1 MNIDKEL
8 TEELM
13 KLHQEEFVIKQ
24 ELENHKKR
32 FIDDL
37 NNGLGDEIRN
47 IKELNK
53 PIKLRKPFKLKMKE
67 FFARI
72 SKVLGN

>member
-1 MNIDKEL
+1 MNIDNEL

-53 PIKLRKPFKLKMKE
+53 PIKLRKPFKLKIRE
-67 FFARI
+67 FFDRI

>member
-1 MNIDKEL
+1 MNIDNEL

-37 NNGLGDEIRN
+37 NNGLGEEIRN
-47 IKELNK
+47 IKELNR
-53 PIKLRKPFKLKMKE
+53 PIKLRKPFKMKIRE
-67 FFARI
+67 FFDRI

>member
-53 PIKLRKPFKLKMKE
+53 PIKLRKPFKLKMNE

>member
-1 MNIDKEL
+1 MNIDNEL

-24 ELENHKKR
+24 ELENNKKR

-37 NNGLGDEIRN
+37 NNGLGEEIRN
-47 IKELNK
+47 IKELNR
-53 PIKLRKPFKLKMKE
+53 PIKLRKPFKLKIRE
-67 FFARI
+67 FFDRI

>member
-1 MNIDKEL
+1 MNIDNEL

-53 PIKLRKPFKLKMKE
+53 PIKLRKPFKMRIRE
-67 FFARI
+67 FFDRI

>member
-1 MNIDKEL
+1 MNIDNEL

-24 ELENHKKR
+24 ELENNKKR

-37 NNGLGDEIRN
+37 NNGLGEEIRN
-47 IKELNK
+47 IKELNR
-53 PIKLRKPFKLKMKE
+53 PIKLRKPFKMKIRE
-67 FFARI
+67 FFDRI